1 MNKINSVLLIDD
13 DEATNF
19 INELV
24 ISRSNI
30 TKHLLQAKNGKE
42 AIEILADRCADQQSG
57 KPVILPELIL
67 LDLNMPVMDGFGFLQ
82 AFEALNCPGK
92 EHVKIAVLTT
102 SLHPKDAAKVQQA
115 GISDFLNKPLT
126 KDSLQTLLNKH
137 FN

>member
-1 MNKINSVLLIDD
+1 MNKIKSVLLIDD

-24 ISRSNI
+24 INRSNI
-30 TKHLLQAKNGKE
+30 TNHLLQAKNGKE
-42 AIEILADRCADQQSG
+42 AIDILADRCAELQSG
-57 KPVILPELIL
+57 KPVNLPELIL

-92 EHVKIAVLTT
+92 EFVRIAVLTT
-102 SLHPKDAAKVQQA
+102 SLHPNDAAKVQQA

-126 KDSLQTLLNKH
+126 KKSLETLLNKH